1 MGSDL
6 YGTHQKFLRRGSCQI
21 HGCRPRKSGRHP
33 GSRGNAQAAL
43 PGRCPARRH
52 KIRHLATQD
61 PASSARGVLRWQNHN
76 QRRSVGPPMR
86 ARSMRPRWACIACGV
101 EGQSSPVSI
110 SPGHLW
116 AGGRFALARS
126 AENASRFKKCL
137 QGWPEMACANETP
150 IGICSLTGAAC
161 VYVQLSFLRLQ
172 EDCTNYRRHS
182 ECR

>member
-1 MGSDL
+1 MN
-6 YGTHQKFLRRGSCQI
+6 GTYKESLSQGACQLPGIRRS
-21 HGCRPRKSGRHP
+21 RKSGRYP
-33 GSRGNAQAAL
+33 GRRGKDEVPL
-43 PGRCPARRH
+43 PGRCPEWHRAVRQS
-52 KIRHLATQD
+52 AAQG
-61 PASSARGVLRWQNHN
+61 PASAAGGFLRWQNHN

-101 EGQSSPVSI
+101 GGQSSPVSI

-137 QGWPEMACANETP
+137 QGWPEMACTNETP

-161 VYVQLSFLRLQ
+161 VYVQLSFLRWQ
-172 EDCTNYRRHS
+172 EDCTDYRRHS
-182 ECR
+182 E